1 MKLSYEPL
9 YEVTAEAGV
18 RVWASDLKELLC
30 KTLLATFNEITDL
43 EKVRPLESFTLE
55 VKGELPYL
63 LADLINEA
71 LLLFETK
78 KFVPSE
84 CEVLEL
90 TPEGVKVLLRG
101 EGFDPSRHEP
111 KLLIKA
117 ATYYR
122 LGKGTCGRRR

>member
-1 MKLSYEPL
+1 
-9 YEVTAEAGV
+9 
-18 RVWASDLKELLC
+18 
-30 KTLLATFNEITDL
+30 
-43 EKVRPLESFTLE
+43 
-55 VKGELPYL
+55 
-63 LADLINEA
+63 EA

-84 CEVLEL
+84 CEVLDL

-122 LGKGTCGRRR
+122 LKVEREGDLWKAEVIFDI